1 MYKVYVLWIKKLLS
15 NYFWS
20 LQIFYENLWF
30 VFKEKPNRQFFYIYI
45 YIKSRASLVAQT
57 VKNLPAV
64 QETQVW
70 SAVRKIPWRRK
81 RQPTP
86 VSLPGKSH
94 GQRSLVGYSP
104 WACQGLDMTDWLTLS
119 YNQNL
124 PPPGILWRYPKDPEI
139 KVSKF
144 LWWVKKCLK
153 HQNHF

>member
-1 MYKVYVLWIKKLLS
+1 MYYESKNFWVIIFEVCKYSMKTCDLYLKKNQTDS
-15 NYFWS
+15 SY
-20 LQIFYENLWF
+20 I
-30 VFKEKPNRQFFYIYI
+30 YIYI

-57 VKNLPAV
+57 VKNLSAV

-104 WACQGLDMTDWLTLS
+104 WACQGLDMTDWLILS